1 MGKNKKRRKGKGRYR
16 LKRGDGKDLK
26 KLYNGILLK
35 EYIEPSEPSPSKP
48 PGLSQTKPSPD
59 KPNPEEKPSPDN
71 NSNSDGEIGGPP
83 PKKRKVHKGY
93 SYMIFQL
100 ILITLF
106 IKSCRCLPPMPMTVL
121 NNYHHPCQH

>member
-1 MGKNKKRRKGKGRYR
+1 MGGKFDATWKGPYTIAEVVGKGRYR

-35 EYIEPSEPSPSKP
+35 EYLEPSEPSPSKP

-71 NSNSDGEIGGPP
+71 KSNSDGEIGGPP
-83 PKKRKVHKGY
+83 PKKRKVHKGWC
-93 SYMIFQL
+93 SVTDARTGSM
-100 ILITLF
+100 F
-106 IKSCRCLPPMPMTVL
+106 IVFLYLGRPWKLLV
-121 NNYHHPCQH
+121 